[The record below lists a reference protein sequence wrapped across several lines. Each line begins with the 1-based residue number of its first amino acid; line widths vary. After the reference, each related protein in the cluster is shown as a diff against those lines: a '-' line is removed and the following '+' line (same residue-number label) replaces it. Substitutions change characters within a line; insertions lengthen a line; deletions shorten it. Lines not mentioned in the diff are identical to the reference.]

1 MKGKSKILF
10 ALCFAFVLAVAA
22 FGLTACGQ
30 SSGSSSG
37 GDNSGGGTTNPPG
50 HTHTMTHYSAK
61 APGCTES
68 GNVEY
73 WRCRDCKKQFSD
85 SKGVTEIKNV
95 SLSATGHTYSPK
107 WSYNDEYHW
116 HAATC
121 KHTSEL
127 KDKQAHALNNGACNC
142 GYKIEGTEGLIYA
155 PFRTGYAVTGYEGTA
170 TKVIVP
176 AAYEGKPVLAI
187 GTGTGDGFAYSA
199 SVTEIVLPNT
209 IQQIQAQ
216 AFSYCTKLQKI
227 EIPSCLNMG
236 DGAFMNCLALT
247 EITLPENCISY
258 GNSLFYGCAALA
270 ELTVRGGRITANM
283 LRGCSSLIAAVFGED
298 VIAIDPLA
306 LTYCTKLETLTV
318 ARLDGP
324 AYQLF
329 ESGTYTIEDAENML
343 PQSVEGKSRVI
354 GGTTVRWQCPKP
366 DSLWTYGK
374 SSATVNG
381 RYAVLNG
388 DDCKITSWSTY
399 NYYYGSTKVD
409 SWQIPSRATC
419 ACYFIPQTL
428 KKVTVTNQQLSLQDE
443 KLANL
448 ECELEILNRFP
459 VTKIELEGSSESYI
473 DEYEL
478 DSARV
483 KITRSSGEQEYV
495 PLCDVISAADANKF
509 TTVGEHTLTATF
521 GGFTAKLKV
530 ILRNHTFDNAEMQST
545 EFYYDGT
552 AKSLEVSGA
561 PSGTDIKYSGN
572 GQTAVGV
579 YTVTAT
585 LTKQYYE
592 PKTIT
597 ATLTV
602 MQNEYKIT
610 YVLGFPNAENPNPAT
625 YLATDGIE
633 FVEPAHCNK
642 IFIGWFA
649 DPEYKTKITR
659 IPADTR
665 ENKIVYAKWETIFTV
680 NGNTVTGLTPKGKE
694 NIEKY
699 PDLVIDSEINGVKI
713 TAIADKAFYVT
724 PDVSRPSK
732 LSRIT
737 SITIPEGVKHI
748 GKNAFV
754 TGDSYYS
761 SRLETVYIPSSV
773 VSIGE
778 NAFYHSIKKVY
789 ITDIAAWCGIDFANQ
804 EANPLSYAKN
814 LYINEVLI
822 TDLEIPDS
830 VTSIGDYAFN
840 NCSKLT
846 SITVPNSVTSIG
858 NSTFYNCRN
867 LMRVTIG
874 NGVTRIGM
882 YAFKNCS
889 RLTSVTIPDSVT
901 SIDLGSFYWCSSL
914 TSITI
919 PDSVTSIG
927 DRAFSDCS
935 NLTSI
940 EIPDSVTSIGYRAFS
955 DCSSLTSI
963 IIPNSVTSIGGYA
976 FAGCSSLTSVT
987 IPDSVTSIGNYAF
1000 AGCSS
1005 LTSITIPDSVTSIGG
1020 SAFSDCSKI
1029 TIYCE
1034 AEREPSG
1041 WYSSWNISGRPVVWG
1056 YKG

>member
-1 MKGKSKILF
+1 
-10 ALCFAFVLAVAA
+10 
-22 FGLTACGQ
+22 
-30 SSGSSSG
+30 
-37 GDNSGGGTTNPPG
+37 
-50 HTHTMTHYSAK
+50 
-61 APGCTES
+61 
-68 GNVEY
+68 
-73 WRCRDCKKQFSD
+73 
-85 SKGVTEIKNV
+85 
-95 SLSATGHTYSPK
+95 
-107 WSYNDEYHW
+107 
-116 HAATC
+116 
-121 KHTSEL
+121 
-127 KDKQAHALNNGACNC
+127 
-142 GYKIEGTEGLIYA
+142 
-155 PFRTGYAVTGYEGTA
+155 
-170 TKVIVP
+170 
-176 AAYEGKPVLAI
+176 
-187 GTGTGDGFAYSA
+187 
-199 SVTEIVLPNT
+199 
-209 IQQIQAQ
+209 
-216 AFSYCTKLQKI
+216 
-227 EIPSCLNMG
+227 
-236 DGAFMNCLALT
+236 
-247 EITLPENCISY
+247 
-258 GNSLFYGCAALA
+258 
-270 ELTVRGGRITANM
+270 
-283 LRGCSSLIAAVFGED
+283 
-298 VIAIDPLA
+298 
-306 LTYCTKLETLTV
+306 
-318 ARLDGP
+318 
-324 AYQLF
+324 
-329 ESGTYTIEDAENML
+329 
-343 PQSVEGKSRVI
+343 VEGKSRVI